1 MKKILVLLT
10 IAICISG
17 VYGQSKSKL
26 AILPPIGS
34 VEQDIKDALFD
45 ALLEGAS
52 KSGKYTLVECNEANQ
67 QGLEKVDQKLGTF
80 DDKQVIEFGHA
91 IKADFVC
98 YASVRKLGSNYR
110 ISYNMLNIASSGTS
124 NVNSKSTTNGDNDL
138 LALLDEIA
146 EDVFGVKA
154 AAEKTRI
161 EQARVDDQRQKEDV
175 RNNPSKYCSEV
186 AEVETKDKGPFT
198 GGKAIDNLEKECPK
212 GWKLPDETQMQCL
225 IKNEICSGNR
235 IYWTSNVSQES
246 GRMQRRNP
254 ALPEVINN
262 CKYTHNYRN
271 YVGTS
276 SGSFHYKSDFGNQSW
291 SDYMNS
297 APSAYIRC
305 VRVSP

>member
-1 MKKILVLLT
+1 MKKILVLLI
-10 IAICISG
+10 IALCISNA
-17 VYGQSKSKL
+17 YGQSKSKL
-26 AILPPIGS
+26 AIVPPVGS

-52 KSGKYTLVECNEANQ
+52 KSGKYTLVDRNGAYQ
-67 QGLEKVDQKLGTF
+67 QALEKVDQKSGTL
-80 DDKQVIEFGHA
+80 DDKQVTEFGRA

-98 YASVRKLGSNYR
+98 YASVRKIGSNYR
-110 ISYNMLNIASSGTS
+110 ISYTMLGVASSGTS
-124 NVNSKSTTNGDNDL
+124 SVNSKSTTNGDNDL
-138 LALLDEIA
+138 LAVLDDIA

-154 AAEKTRI
+154 AAERTRI
-161 EQARVDDQRQKEDV
+161 AQARVDDQRQKEDL
-175 RNNPSKYCSEV
+175 RNNPSKYCSGV

-198 GGKAIDNLEKECPK
+198 GGKAIDNLEKECPR
-212 GWKLPDETQMQCL
+212 GWKLPDEAQMQCL

-235 IYWTSNVSQES
+235 IYWTSNRHEES
-246 GRMQRRNP
+246 GRMQRQNP
-254 ALPEVINN
+254 ALPNVINN
-262 CKYTHNYRN
+262 CKYTHSYRS
-271 YVGTS
+271 YVGAS